1 MVNMVKGQGVRSA
14 FFLLLVKGLPIHSW
28 TSIVTSCRTTSES
41 NFQVQSTPFEVDY
54 YDDSNNPYMDDQSSL
69 RVPADTKLVL
79 GLNKYSHDTAL
90 CAADANTG
98 KVLFAMAKE
107 RLSRKKHDS
116 GNVATLVEKCLECLD
131 LDYDA
136 ITKVV
141 MNNHHHRILPL
152 EANRAHMEWESGLNI
167 NGGSESGYDDE
178 ENRLDGAEK
187 VSCKS

>member
-1 MVNMVKGQGVRSA
+1 MVNMLKGQGVRSVV
-14 FFLLLVKGLPIHSW
+14 FLLLVKGLHSW
-28 TSIVTSCRTTSES
+28 TSSVTSFRTTK
-41 NFQVQSTPFEVDY
+41 FQVQSTPFEVDY
-54 YDDSNNPYMDDQSSL
+54 YDDSNNPYMDDQSSF
-69 RVPADTKLVL
+69 RVSADTKLVL

-90 CAADANTG
+90 CAADAKTG
-98 KVLFAMAKE
+98 EVLFAMAKE

-116 GNVATLVEKCLECLD
+116 GNVATLVDKCLECLD

-167 NGGSESGYDDE
+167 NGGSEGGYDDE

-187 VSCKS
+187 VSYKS